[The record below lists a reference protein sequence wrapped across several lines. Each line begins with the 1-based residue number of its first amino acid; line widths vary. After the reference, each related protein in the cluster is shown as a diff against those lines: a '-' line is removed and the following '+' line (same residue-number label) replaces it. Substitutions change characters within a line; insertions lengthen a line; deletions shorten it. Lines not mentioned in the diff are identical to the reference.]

1 MQKVGKGSS
10 LQCALGAL
18 AQAGIEQG
26 LPGGARAVICAANLI
41 PLRKK
46 DNSVRPIAVG
56 ETLRR
61 MIGKCLLNTDRMKEQ
76 VQSLQPRQCGVA
88 VQGATELVGMGLQRL
103 VDARKD
109 DSDWVVLTVDISN
122 AFNTIHRDVIL
133 QGCAK
138 RVPVA

>member
-61 MIGKCLLNTDRMKEQ
+61 MIGTWPLPPE
-76 VQSLQPRQCGVA
+76 
-88 VQGATELVGMGLQRL
+88 
-103 VDARKD
+103 
-109 DSDWVVLTVDISN
+109 VVLLGSWETSPGIIFGQTKFDWRN
-122 AFNTIHRDVIL
+122 FAL
-133 QGCAK
+133 GG
-138 RVPVA
+138 